1 VIAAG
6 GRVIQILMT
15 NGGQRATRSALD
27 AWVNRFDLRI
37 TALIDPA
44 GVGTRTLNTYGVR
57 ESAFIVDLST
67 MRVVRKINGSVT
79 GIGPSAISQIVPTL
93 LDLLRRTP

>member
-1 VIAAG
+1 MIAAG

-44 GVGTRTLNTYGVR
+44 GVGTRTLDTYGVR

-67 MRVVRKINGSVT
+67 MRVVRKINGSVL
-79 GIGPSAISQIVPTL
+79 GVGPSAISQIVPTL

>member
-1 VIAAG
+1 MIQAG

-15 NGGQRATRSALD
+15 NGGQRATRTALD
-27 AWVNRFDLRI
+27 AWVNRFGLHI

-44 GVGTRTLNTYGVR
+44 GVGTRTLNTYGIR

-67 MRVVRKINGSVT
+67 MRVVRKINGSVA
-79 GIGPSAISQIVPTL
+79 GIGPSAIEQIVPTM
-93 LDLLRRTP
+93 LDLLRRAR

>member
-1 VIAAG
+1 MIAAG

-15 NGGQRATRSALD
+15 NGGQRATRTALD
-27 AWVNRFDLRI
+27 AWVNRYELRI

-57 ESAFIVDLST
+57 ESAFIVDLAT
-67 MRVVRKINGSVT
+67 MRVVRKVNGSVA
-79 GIGPSAISQIVPTL
+79 GIGPSAIQQIVPTMMEL
-93 LDLLRRTP
+93 LQRGR

>member
-1 VIAAG
+1 MIQAG

-27 AWVNRFDLRI
+27 AWVNRFGLRN

-57 ESAFIVDLST
+57 ESAFIVDVST
-67 MRVVRKINGSVT
+67 MRIVRKVNGSVA
-79 GIGPSAISQIVPTL
+79 GIGPSAVAQILPTM
-93 LDLLRRTP
+93 LDLLRRMP

>member
-1 VIAAG
+1 MIEAG

-67 MRVVRKINGSVT
+67 MRVVRRINGSVA
-79 GIGPSAISQIVPTL
+79 GIGPSAIQQIVPTIL
-93 LDLLRRTP
+93 ELLRRGP

>member
-1 VIAAG
+1 MRTAG
-6 GRVIQILMT
+6 TGVVKCRMT
-15 NGGQRATRSALD
+15 NAGKRDTRSNLD
-27 AWVNRFDLRI
+27 AWVNRCYLRI

-44 GVGTRTLNTYGVR
+44 GVGTRTLSTYGVR

-67 MRVVRKINGSVT
+67 MRIVRRINGSVA

>member
-1 VIAAG
+1 MIAAG

>member
-15 NGGQRATRSALD
+15 NGGQRATRSNLD

-67 MRVVRKINGSVT
+67 MRIVRKINGSVA

>member
-1 VIAAG
+1 MIAAG

-15 NGGQRATRSALD
+15 NGGQRATRSNLD

-67 MRVVRKINGSVT
+67 MRIVRKINGSVT
-79 GIGPSAISQIVPTL
+79 GVGPSAISQIVPTL

>member
-1 VIAAG
+1 MIAAG

-67 MRVVRKINGSVT
+67 MRIVRKINGSVT

>member
-1 VIAAG
+1 MQAG

-27 AWVNRFDLRI
+27 AWVNRFGLRI
-37 TALIDPA
+37 TTLIDPA
-44 GVGTRTLNTYGVR
+44 GVGTRTLATYGVR
-57 ESAFIVDLST
+57 ESAFIVDLAT
-67 MRVVRKINGSVT
+67 MRVVRKVNGSVA
-79 GIGPSAISQIVPTL
+79 GIGPSAIQQIVPTM